1 MTANVSGSAKI
12 YNFPARGRFAAA
24 YDHDDNNLAANFKSR
39 NFKSPL
45 VMQTVL
51 GSAWYH
57 DEAVQESIQ
66 AADPRRK
73 N

>member
-1 MTANVSGSAKI
+1 MTATISGSAKI
-12 YNFPARGRFAAA
+12 YNFPQRGRFAVAHE
-24 YDHDDNNLAANFKSR
+24 HDDNNLAV
-39 NFKSPL
+39 NFKSPNFKSTL
-45 VMQTVL
+45 VTPTVL

-57 DEAVQESIQ
+57 DEAVQEAIQ